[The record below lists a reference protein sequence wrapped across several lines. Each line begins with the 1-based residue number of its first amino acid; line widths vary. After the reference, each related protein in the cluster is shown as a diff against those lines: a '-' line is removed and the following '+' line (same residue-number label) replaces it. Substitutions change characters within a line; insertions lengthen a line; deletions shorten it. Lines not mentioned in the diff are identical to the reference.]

1 MEQVPVTGASLKG
14 HEGSAM
20 KEQGGGYKKPGIL
33 EKRAE
38 QRRKRKKGR
47 GGRRRKAKQAQCEGS
62 RQHRNGVGEEGGHTD
77 GANESQD
84 D

>member
-1 MEQVPVTGASLKG
+1 
-14 HEGSAM
+14 M

-62 RQHRNGVGEEGGHTD
+62 RQHRDGVGEEGGHTD